1 MSQIKNVSE
10 AFPEDDPSTLAEL
23 PTSPTVAVP
32 LEPIEIREELT
43 RESDETGRD
52 VLAARLSAHQFL
64 ADGHDFRAADM
75 LMKIIRLAPDDVP
88 ARRLLASILER
99 NDETEAAK
107 AIYEELLEIH
117 AEKGEDTLL
126 RLTRAQLKR

>member
-1 MSQIKNVSE
+1 MAEVKNVGE
-10 AFPEDDPSTLAEL
+10 AFLEEDPSTLREL
-23 PTSPTVAVP
+23 PTEPTLAVP
-32 LEPIEIREELT
+32 LEQLDIREEPKPET
-43 RESDETGRD
+43 DGPNREILS
-52 VLAARLSAHQFL
+52 ARLDAHQFL

-75 LMKIIRLAPDDVP
+75 LMKILRLAPDDVP

-117 AEKGEDTLL
+117 AQNGEDTLL
-126 RLTRAQLKR
+126 RLTRSQLRR